1 MPPSDSPN
9 LAEILER
16 EALFEK
22 HIFKQ
27 KKIKK
32 KKEKENCK
40 EMLDEKSMHYQD
52 AF

>member
-1 MPPSDSPN
+1 MPLSDSPN

-27 KKIKK
+27 KKNF

-40 EMLDEKSMHYQD
+40 AMLAEKSMHYQD